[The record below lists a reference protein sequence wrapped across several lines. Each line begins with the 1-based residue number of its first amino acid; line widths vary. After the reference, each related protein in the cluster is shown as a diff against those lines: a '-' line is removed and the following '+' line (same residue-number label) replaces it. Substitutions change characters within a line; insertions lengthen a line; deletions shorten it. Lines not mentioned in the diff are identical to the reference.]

1 MIINLFARPQSR
13 WLVAFS
19 ALLLLLV
26 GIEWAVVQSVAFGRK
41 PDLISLGVT
50 LDVVLG
56 IPLAYYFMVVRRAG
70 ISRATVLAVVMLSGL
85 LAGAILP
92 AANHR
97 YLGYWER
104 VMALVEVGVLG
115 LVAVKGRAVMR
126 GFRALQQQMPD
137 FIGNLQRS
145 LMPVIGNA
153 WLVGA
158 LVGEVSVF
166 RYSLFG
172 WLCGIEKT
180 VHQRAY
186 TMHRESGQIALTC
199 ALLVII
205 LIETAAVHLLVARAY
220 PGAAWL
226 LSAFSLYSLLFFV
239 ADTVALVKR
248 PLLIDQSRVLLRLG
262 LRWQGSF
269 PISEIDRVGPVSE
282 APPKNRATLN
292 GCFLSTP
299 NLLITLRQPIPITGP
314 FGLRRSVRRIVLSID
329 DRDAFIR
336 ELTRSTDSMLP
347 AQG

>member
-1 MIINLFARPQSR
+1 MILHPFARPQSR

-19 ALLLLLV
+19 AVFLV
-26 GIEWAVVQSVAFGRK
+26 VAGTEWAVVHSVAFGRK
-41 PDLISLGVT
+41 PDMISLGVT

-56 IPLAYYFMVVRRAG
+56 IPLAYYFMVIRRAG

-104 VMALVEVGVLG
+104 VMALAEVGVLV
-115 LVAVKGRAVMR
+115 LVAVKGRTVVR
-126 GFRALQQQMPD
+126 DFRALQQPMPD

-153 WLVGA
+153 RLVGA

-166 RYSLFG
+166 RYSLFAG
-172 WLCGIEKT
+172 LGSIEKT

-186 TMHRESGQIALTC
+186 TTYLESGQIALTC
-199 ALLVII
+199 ALLAII
-205 LIETAAVHLLVARAY
+205 LIETAATHLLVARSY
-220 PGAAWL
+220 PEAAWL
-226 LSAFSLYSLLFFV
+226 LTAVSLYSLLFLV

-248 PLLIDQSRVLLRLG
+248 PLLIDQSQVLLRLG
-262 LRWQGSF
+262 LRWRGSF
-269 PISEIDRVGPVSE
+269 PISEIDRVVTVTE

-299 NLLITLRQPIPITGP
+299 NLLITCRQPIAIAGP
-314 FGLRRSVRRIVLSID
+314 FGIRREVRRIALFID
-329 DRDAFIR
+329 DRDAFVR
-336 ELTRSTDSMLP
+336 ELTRSTDLTLP
-347 AQG
+347 VCG